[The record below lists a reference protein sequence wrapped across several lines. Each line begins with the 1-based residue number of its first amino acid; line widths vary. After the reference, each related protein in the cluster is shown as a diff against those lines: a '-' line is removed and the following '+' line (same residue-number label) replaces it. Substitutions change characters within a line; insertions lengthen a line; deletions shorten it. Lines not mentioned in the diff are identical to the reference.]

1 MKYNNRGTGYLLAVT
16 IVYFTLGM
24 IDLFLL
30 SGDWLPWLQII
41 WLVVISLPLWVK
53 PLADKLNMKVIWDL

>member
-1 MKYNNRGTGYLLAVT
+1 MKYSRGPGYLLAVT

-24 IDLFLL
+24 IDLFLIP
-30 SGDWLPWLQII
+30 GDWLPWLQII
-41 WLVVISLPLWVK
+41 WVVVISLPLWVK